1 MRKFCFLFLGLLAA
15 PLAQAAD
22 PVPGYFFQPKDRVL
36 FLGDSI
42 TEQYQYSN
50 YVELYLTSRF
60 PKADFF
66 FLNAGIGGDTAQGGA
81 NRFKSQVLAE
91 KPTKVTIN
99 FGMNDG
105 GYGKFNPEAN
115 KRFIERTRD
124 MLRMAK
130 EAGVQVALLSPNA
143 VDPRNKSNGAEY
155 VETQKLFYAPLAG
168 AAQEFGFPFVDQ
180 YGITRAAQDRMAM
193 DDPKALKAKPY
204 YDGFHTSPPG
214 AMLMAHAILTGLK
227 SPALV
232 SDATI
237 DAAAATAQAKEC
249 SITDLKAS
257 ADGVTFQRKDEA
269 LPWTMQKDW
278 LPMLP
283 YTNQLKDLN
292 WYGLKVTG
300 LKDGAYTVK
309 IDGEE
314 VGKYQASQL
323 AEGVNLGNVTSGGV
337 WKHGQEL
344 FQAIEAKNRIVHGR
358 FRGVHLANIPD
369 WLADVARERK
379 PAELEKRLEQITQAQ
394 TRVNQLAQPRTHAF
408 EIVAAK

>member
-1 MRKFCFLFLGLLAA
+1 MRRLFPLLACMA
-15 PLAQAAD
+15 MASFAWAAD
-22 PVPGYFFQPKDRVL
+22 PAPGYFFQTKDRIV

-42 TEQYQYSN
+42 TEQYQYST
-50 YVELYLTSRF
+50 YVELYLTGRF

-91 KPTKVTIN
+91 KPNKVTIN

-115 KRFIERTRD
+115 KRFVERTRD
-124 MLRMAK
+124 MLRMAR
-130 EAGVQVALLSPNA
+130 EAGVQVALMSPNA

-155 VETQKLFYAPLAG
+155 VETQKTFYAPLAG
-168 AAQEFGFPFVDQ
+168 VAKEFSFPFVDQ
-180 YGITRAAQDRMAM
+180 YAVTRAAQDRMAV
-193 DDPKALKAKPY
+193 DDPKAEKAKPY

-214 AMLMAHAILTGLK
+214 AMLMAHAILTGLQ

-232 SDATI
+232 SEATI
-237 DAAAATAQAKEC
+237 DAAGSRAEGKQCA
-249 SITDLKAS
+249 ITDLKAS
-257 ADGVTFQRKDEA
+257 AQGVAFTRLDEA
-269 LPWTMQKDW
+269 LPWPMHKDW

-292 WYGLKVTG
+292 WYGLKVGG
-300 LKDGAYTVK
+300 LKDGTYTVK

-314 VGKYQASQL
+314 VGKFSSAQL

-344 FQAIEAKNRIVHGR
+344 FQAIDAKNRIVHGR

-379 PAELEKRLEQITQAQ
+379 PAELEKRMVQITEAQA
-394 TRVNQLAQPRTHAF
+394 RVNQLAQPRPHAF
-408 EIVAAK
+408 EVSPAN

>member
-1 MRKFCFLFLGLLAA
+1 MRSFFLIFPVLFATLWARGGE
-15 PLAQAAD
+15 PPAQ
-22 PVPGYFFQPKDRVL
+22 YFFQPKDRII

-50 YVELYLTSRF
+50 YLELYLTSRF

-81 NRFKSQVLAE
+81 NRFKAQVLDE

-105 GYGKFNPEAN
+105 GYGKFNPAAN
-115 KRFIERTRD
+115 KRFVEKTRE

-155 VETQKLFYAPLAG
+155 VETQKTFYAPLADV
-168 AAQEFGFPFVDQ
+168 AKEFGFPFVDQ
-180 YGITRAAQDRMAM
+180 YGITRAAQDRMAQ
-193 DDPKALKAKPY
+193 DDPKAEKAKPY

-214 AMLMAHAILTGLK
+214 AMLMAHAILTGLR

-232 SDATI
+232 SEATI
-237 DAAAATAQAKEC
+237 TIEGNKAEGKEC
-249 SITDLKAS
+249 EISDLKS
-257 ADGVTFQRKDEA
+257 SPESVTFKRLDGS
-269 LPWTMQKDW
+269 LPIPMQKDW

-283 YTNQLKDLN
+283 YTNQFKDLN
-292 WYGLKVTG
+292 WYGLKVSG
-300 LKDGAYTVK
+300 LKDGVYAVM

-314 VGKYQASQL
+314 AGRFSANQL
-323 AEGVNLGNVTSGGV
+323 ADGVNLGNATAGGV

-344 FQAIEAKNRIVHGR
+344 FQAIEAKNRIVHAR

-369 WLADVARERK
+369 WLADVAKDRK
-379 PAELEKRLEQITQAQ
+379 PAELEKRLAQITEAQ
-394 TRVNQLAQPRTHAF
+394 KKVNQLAQPREHTF
-408 EIVAAK
+408 EIVPAK